1 MVEEKITNVCIVNT
15 AYPLM
20 LYLMYSDEDNIQKT
34 LFVVGDNIIDQCKK
48 LKYVRYVPQSEIDGR
63 VKVIRFRLKC
73 LFNTLTNKSSSF
85 FGQDH
90 LPFSAPL
97 IGSHNYTL
105 IEDGP
110 GVFSIYKGLSGLS
123 FNYKAHNLF
132 HRIRNIMY
140 GPITER
146 YLGNNPQCVNRII
159 TRYDEKSDLLKDKKY
174 TLVELNALWSNSTE
188 NKKNLILEVFGVD
201 KKELELLQ
209 RPHILLTQP
218 LMVDCGFSEEEE
230 VLMYKNIIEKY
241 SNEGSIVIKPH
252 PRDLLDYNKYFPT
265 IPVMKT
271 KAPMQ
276 LFGAM
281 GYDFKKAI
289 TISSSS
295 VSCFTSST
303 EIVWLGTKI
312 DDRICNFYGDI
323 EKPYSL

>member
-1 MVEEKITNVCIVNT
+1 MIEKNTNVCVVNT

-20 LYLMYSDEDNIQKT
+20 LYLLYSDEEVINKT
-34 LFVVGDNIIDQCKK
+34 LFVVGDNIIGQCEK
-48 LKYVRYVPQSEIDGR
+48 LKNVMYVPQNQIDGR
-63 VKVIRFRLKC
+63 VKMIWFRIKC
-73 LFNTLTNKSSSF
+73 LFGSLINQSSQI

-97 IGSHNYTL
+97 IGNHKYTL

-123 FNYKAHNLF
+123 FNYNARNML
-132 HRIRNIMY
+132 HRIRNILY

-146 YLGNNPQCVNRII
+146 YLGNNSQCVNRII
-159 TRYDEKSDLLKDKKY
+159 TRYDANSALLKDKKH
-174 TLVELNALWSNSTE
+174 TLVDLNALWNSSTE
-188 NKKNLILEVFGVD
+188 NKKNLVLEVFGVD
-201 KKELELLQ
+201 QKELILLE
-209 RPHILLTQP
+209 RPHILFTQP
-218 LMVDCGFSEEEE
+218 LMVDCGFSEDEEMR
-230 VLMYKNIIEKY
+230 LYKDIILKY
-241 SNEGSIVIKPH
+241 SNEESLVIKPH

-281 GYDFKKAI
+281 GYNFKKAI

-295 VSCFTSST
+295 VSCFSSST
-303 EIVWLGTKI
+303 EIIWLGTKI
-312 DDRICNFYGDI
+312 DDRICNFYGNI